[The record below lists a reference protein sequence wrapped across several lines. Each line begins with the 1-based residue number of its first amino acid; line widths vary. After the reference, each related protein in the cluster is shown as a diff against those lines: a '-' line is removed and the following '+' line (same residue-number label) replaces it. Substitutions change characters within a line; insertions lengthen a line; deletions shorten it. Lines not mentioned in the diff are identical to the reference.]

1 MTLVSGLKAAAALG
15 ALAIMMPAP
24 ATAQALAPA
33 VGKPL
38 QAAGAALRARNTA
51 AALTQVNIARNAART
66 PAEKAKVSQ
75 MAAAAYTAARQY
87 GRAAQELESTGGS
100 PRQLAPLYYQ
110 AGQYDK
116 AISTAK
122 RAGGPDM
129 GTLVA
134 QSYIK
139 TGKYSQAAATYQQLI
154 RQYGAQE
161 KFLSNL
167 AAAQYKSGDKKA
179 YLATTEKLIRVD
191 PSPARWNALLL
202 DLKNAQ
208 MSREAKLAL
217 YELMRQTGNIRQPA
231 DFQEYAKLAIVAQ
244 QPGVAKSALDQARA
258 ANAIG
263 ASDSMTT
270 RLIEAAGQRAAE
282 AQAGLGR
289 LPPTPAGQ
297 LMAGN
302 TYFGMGDYAKA
313 AAAYAKA
320 PPSDANKL
328 QLGIAQVKA
337 GQTAAAKAS
346 FGAIPDGSQVRD
358 IANMWSLYASTK
370 RG

>member
-1 MTLVSGLKAAAALG
+1 MSFVSSLKAAAALG

-24 ATAQALAPA
+24 VSAQALSAA

-38 QAAGAALRARNTA
+38 QAAGNALRSRNTA

-87 GRAAQELESTGGS
+87 GRAAQELESTGAN

-110 AGQYDK
+110 AGQYDR

-122 RAGGPDM
+122 RAGGADM
-129 GTLVA
+129 GTLIA
-134 QSYIK
+134 QAYIK
-139 TGKYSQAAATYQQLI
+139 TGKYGQATTTYQQLI
-154 RQYGAQE
+154 KQYGPQQ
-161 KFLSNL
+161 KFLENL

-179 YLATTEKLIRVD
+179 YLATTEKLVRVD

-202 DLKNAQ
+202 DLKNGQ
-208 MSREAKLAL
+208 MSREAKLGL

-231 DFQEYAKLAIVAQ
+231 DFQEYAKLAIVAN
-244 QPGVAKSALDQARA
+244 QPGTAKAALDQARS

-263 ASDSMTT
+263 AGDPMTT

-282 AQAGLGR
+282 QQASLAR
-289 LPPTPAGQ
+289 LPASPAGQ
-297 LMAGN
+297 LQAAN
-302 TYFGMGDYAKA
+302 IYFGMGDYAKA

-320 PPSDANKL
+320 PPSDPTKL
-328 QLGIAQVKA
+328 QLGISQVKA
-337 GQTAAAKAS
+337 GQTGAARATFK
-346 FGAIPDGSQVRD
+346 AIPDTSQVHD
-358 IANMWSLYASTK
+358 IAALWSLYASTK
-370 RG
+370 G